1 MPGRM
6 LDSDAAAVAVE
17 YSCYAGEARKV
28 MCPPQYYPFQEMQ
41 LQGKPDI
48 MYVIMIL
55 NLCDG

>member
-1 MPGRM
+1 M